1 MNWVRRLTVSK
12 LQAHW
17 PQNAPSGC
25 ADKVFAGKN
34 IYKRA
39 PANHA
44 KRNEKHLHFRILQ
57 ASTIFVLFRL
67 AAFAKNTSRH
77 FANRRWTTTLCGSHS
92 ATSNLGKSPVA
103 CSITTTATRGS
114 RALSTCSLSPAQAH
128 SQAAT
133 SNEVAAFC
141 YFFCPTH

>member
-44 KRNEKHLHFRILQ
+44 KRNEKQPHFRILQ

-67 AAFAKNTSRH
+67 AAFAKKHLAPFRQSSIDYNSMADPNKSRD
-77 FANRRWTTTLCGSHS
+77 FCE
-92 ATSNLGKSPVA
+92 VE
-103 CSITTTATRGS
+103 
-114 RALSTCSLSPAQAH
+114 LSLDCE
-128 SQAAT
+128 
-133 SNEVAAFC
+133 N
-141 YFFCPTH
+141 